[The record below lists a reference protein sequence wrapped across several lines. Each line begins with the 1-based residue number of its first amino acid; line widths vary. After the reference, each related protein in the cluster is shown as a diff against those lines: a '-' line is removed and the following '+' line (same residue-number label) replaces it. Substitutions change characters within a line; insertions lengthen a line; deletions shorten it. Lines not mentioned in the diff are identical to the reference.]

1 MGGQSQVKT
10 GPKILEDSKIKSL
23 VVSVANPSL
32 CLLPVLK
39 HCISGGGFF
48 PEGNPVH
55 FGDFSSFDWMDMEL
69 TVVTAPAGRSLRQL
83 CSCSTTESCVV

>member
-1 MGGQSQVKT
+1 MGGQSQVRT

-48 PEGNPVH
+48 PEGNPVGISPPLTGWIRSSPWLQLQP
-55 FGDFSSFDWMDMEL
+55 GDH
-69 TVVTAPAGRSLRQL
+69 
-83 CSCSTTESCVV
+83 